1 MEKDLDF
8 VWVNTKLNYLV
19 IHIDELNWKTN
30 VNYFEK
36 TAIDFEEFNKGKI
49 AYGVS
54 QGHSKYEN
62 YLDDYIAYNWIEIE
76 NIKSMKIEDDW
87 YVYIEDNSISELPE
101 IKFGEFLV
109 LGISSDFY
117 WSAETFSHSNCK
129 V

>member
-1 MEKDLDF
+1 
-8 VWVNTKLNYLV
+8 
-19 IHIDELNWKTN
+19 
-30 VNYFEK
+30 
-36 TAIDFEEFNKGKI
+36 
-49 AYGVS
+49 
-54 QGHSKYEN
+54 
-62 YLDDYIAYNWIEIE
+62 
-76 NIKSMKIEDDW
+76 MKIEDDW